1 MKAVFIATMLPVQG
15 PTIIS
20 LSPDDYLS
28 NKEKEEVALSSMPV
42 GGKEGEFCS
51 VALNNYHTCC
61 ILTVL
66 PPIDE
71 ELDSRDTPTSI
82 GFLLDPYENPIPYK
96 KLIEDFIEKCKTH
109 GIFTLDFL
117 KKALPELFK
126 LQNSNSI
133 NIHYGKSS
141 SFDISITER

>member
-1 MKAVFIATMLPVQG
+1 MKAVFIASMVPVQG

-20 LSPDDYLS
+20 LNPDDYLS
-28 NKEKEEVALSSMPV
+28 NKEKEEVALISMPV

-51 VALNNYHTCC
+51 VSLNNYHACS

-71 ELDSRDTPTSI
+71 ELDTRDTPTSI

-96 KLIEDFIEKCKTH
+96 NLIEDFIEKCKTH

-117 KKALPELFK
+117 KKAHPELFK
-126 LQNSNSI
+126 LQNSTSI
-133 NIHYGKSS
+133 KIPFGESS
-141 SFDISITER
+141 SFNISITGR

>member
-1 MKAVFIATMLPVQG
+1 MKAVFIATMVPVQG

-20 LSPDDYLS
+20 LKPDDYLS
-28 NKEKEEVALSSMPV
+28 NKEKKEVALISMPV

-61 ILTVL
+61 ILVVL

-96 KLIEDFIEKCKTH
+96 NLLEDFIEKSKTH

-117 KKALPELFK
+117 KNVLPELFK
-126 LQNSNSI
+126 LKNSSSI
-133 NIHYGKSS
+133 NIPYGKSS
-141 SFDISITER
+141 SFNISITDR